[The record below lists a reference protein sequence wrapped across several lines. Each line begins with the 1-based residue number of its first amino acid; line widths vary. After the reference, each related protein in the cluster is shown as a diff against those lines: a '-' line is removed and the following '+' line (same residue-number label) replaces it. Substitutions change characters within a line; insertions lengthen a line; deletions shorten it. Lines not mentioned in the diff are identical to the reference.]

1 MQNNQ
6 LKNIIKLAMN
16 LSLKENKE
24 IIPYLQKAYQT
35 IEINE
40 NKKIKLIK
48 KKKEELLNNN
58 NNSAKRNI
66 QIIDELIKKESE
78 ILNKSSENKNDVTN
92 KEPKILLS

>member
-6 LKNIIKLAMN
+6 LKNILKLALN
-16 LSLKENKE
+16 LSIKENKE

-48 KKKEELLNNN
+48 KKKEEILTNNKETTKKN
-58 NNSAKRNI
+58 L

-78 ILNKSSENKNDVTN
+78 ILNKSKESEPNNNST
-92 KEPKILLS
+92 KIFFG